1 MHRKISFVG
10 GLVLGLVLLVATSSA
25 AEYSGATLLG
35 LQPLD
40 ASGNSA
46 VGGKVK
52 TAENVAVPSGDDA
65 ATEEARKRLKNEL
78 ERVRKGTRHGNA
90 DTKSSSSQP
99 SKKVTEPAP
108 AAVETPKPK
117 PQKPAPAAAET
128 PQPKS
133 QKQSVPAV
141 DPEINRAAGKLMIMR
156 FSGSEPSDGGP
167 KAIRTLIHEGL
178 IAGAMFGGDNIQSRS
193 QMKELIKFLWQGG
206 SEPKPLLAISE
217 IGGAGGAFPHIK
229 DFETWPSEREV
240 ASKGDPEYAYL
251 TYRSLGTF
259 LAGVGFNLNFGPAL
273 GTGGAARDP
282 SASFGDSPLQAGVF
296 AKTFI
301 LGHRDDNIITVPV
314 VDSSEVAVRAL
325 KTLLV
330 SYPVMPIAVTMTNE
344 VQPFTPYDGLVRGP
358 RFCLITLK
366 QGSDPAEAA
375 SNFNRGCDAVV
386 IDGGKESPAIIRDL
400 VARGISNAIKS
411 GSLSL
416 AALNASAQRLS
427 ALRSPSQPAPAAF
440 TTRTAQ

>member
-1 MHRKISFVG
+1 M
-10 GLVLGLVLLVATSSA
+10 
-25 AEYSGATLLG
+25 
-35 LQPLD
+35 
-40 ASGNSA
+40 
-46 VGGKVK
+46 VK

-65 ATEEARKRLKNEL
+65 AADEARKRLKNEL
-78 ERVRKGTRHGNA
+78 DRVRKGARHGNA
-90 DTKSSSSQP
+90 DSKSGSSQP
-99 SKKVTEPAP
+99 SKKTTGPAP
-108 AAVETPKPK
+108 AAVETPQPK
-117 PQKPAPAAAET
+117 PQK
-128 PQPKS
+128 QP
-133 QKQSVPAV
+133 VPAV

-167 KAIRTLIHEGL
+167 KAIRALIHDGL

-193 QMKELIKFLWQGG
+193 QMKELVKFLWQGG
-206 SEPKPLLAISE
+206 SEPKPLFAISE
-217 IGGAGGAFPHIK
+217 IGGVGGAFPHIK

-273 GTGGAARDP
+273 GTGGAASDP

-314 VDSSEVAVRAL
+314 VDSSDVSVRAL

-330 SYPVMPIAVTMTNE
+330 SYPVMPIAVAMTSE

-358 RFCLITLK
+358 RFCLITLN
-366 QGSDPAEAA
+366 QGSDPSEAA

-386 IDGGKESPAIIRDL
+386 IDGGKESPAVIRDL
-400 VARGISNAIKS
+400 VARGISDAVKN